1 MSKTNRARGLFG
13 LLASVGGAVGAAA
26 SVRAAKNKQDKLLL
40 VNAAASALAAITGV
54 LLAVRKLRK
63 EGRK

>member
-1 MSKTNRARGLFG
+1 MSKANQARGLFG
-13 LLASVGGAVGAAA
+13 LLTSLGGAVGAAA

-54 LLAVRKLRK
+54 LLAVRKWRK